1 MTSPALERLALFF
14 GPEPTRQGLLARAS
28 LGQPGPGDPELV
40 GALLDRLRAEIRA
53 DGSVGGAIVATAWR
67 AHELMDLAVGSKAGV
82 EPLIRWLLA
91 LQGRVGAFGKGCDRP
106 RHARRVCEHFVIG
119 FFAAAPPEQR
129 LTPITLPNGKV
140 FRAEPAARFA
150 ISCLALRAALRAG
163 HQARPMIQQHLQS
176 LVRLADQWTEWNG
189 YFAPDVIL
197 SGLHAL
203 AVAGP
208 DYREVVGRLVDLVA
222 ASQAPDGSWSNAD
235 LFHALEALLAADT
248 PAAQESVRRAV
259 PALLSRQRVDGTFGA
274 TAQQERAMI
283 GLMALLWV
291 DRGLLSPARGPAI
304 LLRPPFR

>member
-1 MTSPALERLALFF
+1 MTSSSLERLALFF
-14 GPEPTRQGLLARAS
+14 GPEQTRQGLLARAA
-28 LGQPGPGDPELV
+28 LGQPGRGDPELT
-40 GALLDRLRAEIRA
+40 GALLDRMRAEIRA
-53 DGSVGGAIVATAWR
+53 DGSVGGAVVATIWR

-82 EPLIRWLLA
+82 EPLIRWLMA
-91 LQGRVGAFGKGCDRP
+91 RQGKPGAFGEGCDRL
-106 RHARRVCEHFVIG
+106 RHAQRVCEHFVIG
-119 FFAAAPPEQR
+119 FFAPAPPEQR

-163 HQARPMIQQHLQS
+163 HEDRPMIQQHLQS
-176 LVRLADQWTEWNG
+176 LVRLADQWTDWNG

-208 DYREVVGRLVDLVA
+208 EYEEVVGRLVELVA

-235 LFHALEALLAADT
+235 LFHALEALRAADT
-248 PAAQESVRRAV
+248 AAARASVQRAV
-259 PALLSRQRVDGTFGA
+259 PALTARQRADGTFGA
-274 TAQQERAMI
+274 MAQQERALI

-291 DRGLLSPARGPAI
+291 ERGL
-304 LLRPPFR
+304 